1 MYLYA
6 IYNFCFWHLHEK
18 WPFINKYCSTLTKLL
33 HLLHIHTEKWPD
45 QISYSWWN
53 IDTHIPG
60 FTTNNSEGNRLTKS
74 IPLFH
79 NSKRERD
86 WFYQKLTWFW
96 NLKHLNVSIF
106 QENIL
111 YWFHQLYFLHS
122 IPFRIFSMWMIESC
136 SYHLCKSATYAPR
149 LMYSK
154 STLMELSKG

>member
-74 IPLFH
+74 TPLFH

-86 WFYQKLTWFW
+86 WFYQKLSKR
-96 NLKHLNVSIF
+96 NLIFEILSISKKIF
-106 QENIL
+106 CIDFTNCISYTVYL
-111 YWFHQLYFLHS
+111 LGYFLCGWLNHAL
-122 IPFRIFSMWMIESC
+122 IICAKVQRTPQ
-136 SYHLCKSATYAPR
+136 
-149 LMYSK
+149 
-154 STLMELSKG
+154 G